1 MPMLLDIIQWQ
12 WGLSQNP
19 FQSIASYSPTEMR
32 LTYINN
38 VSWYT
43 PNNTVSLEG
52 SASGLVRKGLRG
64 CISSG
69 RQGLRLGCRV

>member
-19 FQSIASYSPTEMR
+19 FQSIASYSPTEKR
-32 LTYINN
+32 LTYIDN

-43 PNNTVSLEG
+43 PNNKVSLEG
-52 SASGLVRKGLRG
+52 STSGLVKKGL
-64 CISSG
+64 
-69 RQGLRLGCRV
+69 